1 MLPGEVDGARFVRAL
16 ARFGWRTASQR
27 GSHLKIVHPNRPGF
41 VVVAFH
47 GTIRRPAMRKTLAR
61 MGIDEDEFLKQL

>member
-16 ARFGWRTASQR
+16 ARFGWRVASQR
-27 GSHLKIVHPNRPGF
+27 GSHLKLVHAGRAGF
-41 VVVAFH
+41 IVVAFH

-61 MGIDEDEFLKQL
+61 AGIDEGEFVKQL